1 MAFNIVINQ
10 QASSLVSDKV
20 TPEEKIEKFYT
31 TRKEKKDPSSLLIV
45 TQEKIRFM
53 KEECKTEVNWNN
65 LNA

>member
-20 TPEEKIEKFYT
+20 TPEEKIEKSYT

-45 TQEKIRFM
+45 T
-53 KEECKTEVNWNN
+53 
-65 LNA
+65 

>member
-10 QASSLVSDKV
+10 QASSRVSDKV
-20 TPEEKIEKFYT
+20 TPEEKIEKSYT

>member
-45 TQEKIRFM
+45 T
-53 KEECKTEVNWNN
+53 
-65 LNA
+65 